1 MFPMGKPIIALAT
14 PPLKGAL
21 AVIRLTGDGV
31 FEIAD
36 ALFSK
41 KISGI
46 QERTIFLGNLHDESG
61 KTIDQV
67 VLLAYPA
74 PRTMTGEDV
83 VEVMPH
89 GSMLIVNEI
98 IAAFL
103 AKGCVYATR
112 GEFSARAFYN
122 GKMDLVEAEA
132 VNDLINATTV
142 EAKDLALQSLNGA
155 SSKLIAPVEQEI
167 ADLMALVE
175 VGIDFPEYEDIE
187 SASEAKIIEGATSII
202 EKVDELI
209 KDGQEGRIIK
219 NGVNVALVGEPNV
232 GKSSLLNAL
241 LEQEKAIVSPI
252 PGTTRDIVEGDLSVH
267 GVPLHLLD
275 TAGIRDA
282 SDVIENLGVERSEKA
297 IEDADLVILVLDA
310 SREELT
316 AQEKEILEKAKKKK
330 LIVCYNKEDLA
341 KKHDDKK
348 LYISALKNDVQPL
361 KEAIFQTLSLSDDA
375 FHKPSLSN
383 PRQLSL
389 LRKIKEEM
397 LSAKKEAENG
407 AGMDIISLFLQAAYN
422 AARSL
427 LGKGE
432 TNDLQDEIFSRFCVG
447 K

>member
-1 MFPMGKPIIALAT
+1 
-14 PPLKGAL
+14 
-21 AVIRLTGDGV
+21 
-31 FEIAD
+31 
-36 ALFSK
+36 
-41 KISGI
+41 
-46 QERTIFLGNLHDESG
+46 
-61 KTIDQV
+61 
-67 VLLAYPA
+67 
-74 PRTMTGEDV
+74 
-83 VEVMPH
+83 
-89 GSMLIVNEI
+89 
-98 IAAFL
+98 
-103 AKGCVYATR
+103 
-112 GEFSARAFYN
+112 
-122 GKMDLVEAEA
+122 
-132 VNDLINATTV
+132 
-142 EAKDLALQSLNGA
+142 
-155 SSKLIAPVEQEI
+155 
-167 ADLMALVE
+167 
-175 VGIDFPEYEDIE
+175 
-187 SASEAKIIEGATSII
+187 
-202 EKVDELI
+202 
-209 KDGQEGRIIK
+209 
-219 NGVNVALVGEPNV
+219 
-232 GKSSLLNAL
+232 

-297 IEDADLVILVLDA
+297 IEEADLVILVLDA

-316 AQEKEILEKAKKKK
+316 AQEKEILEMAKKKK
-330 LIVCYNKEDLA
+330 FIVCYNKEDLA
-341 KKHDDKK
+341 KKHDDEK

-389 LRKIKEEM
+389 LRKIKEQM